1 MTERLDLAETVAQK
15 LLDRR
20 WTVSVGEVDT
30 GGLLGSKLISVPGAS
45 KFFVGGII
53 CYESMVLW
61 KDIGGVP
68 GSLMDEEGPGGPNV
82 VKALARGVRTVTDSD
97 IALAESGWAGPTGG
111 RSGKM
116 PGEVTIALAS
126 RDGRE
131 FVIEEDW
138 NSTDRVGNMNRTAD
152 RALQLA
158 LDFMEGRL

>member
-1 MTERLDLAETVAQK
+1 MTGKPDLAKAVAQQ
-15 LLDRR
+15 LLERG

-45 KFFVGGII
+45 RFFVGGII
-53 CYESMVLW
+53 CYESMALW
-61 KDIGGVP
+61 KDIGGVSS
-68 GSLMDEEGPGGPNV
+68 SLMDEEGPGGPNV
-82 VKALARGVRTVTDSD
+82 VKALARGVRTFTDSD

-116 PGEVTIALAS
+116 PGEVTIALAC

-131 FVIEEDW
+131 FVIEENW
-138 NSTDRVGNMNRTAD
+138 SSTDRVGNMNRTAD

-158 LDFMEGRL
+158 LDFMTGSL